1 MYRPRSLALTILALV
16 FAAAPVSACSLCASL
31 MDQKTFREDAALSKI
46 LLYGTITSSKPATA
60 GAPGS
65 SEFHIA
71 TTLKSDP
78 ALGEKKVLQL
88 PRYLPVTDAKDP
100 PRILLFG
107 DVYKGDLDFFRGTA
121 LKSADAVDYV
131 KGALALDPKDRPRV
145 LRYYFDFLENAEKEI
160 ANDAFLEFAKASD
173 VELGQAAPKLS
184 PEKLRGWLKNPQTP
198 DNRLGLYAFL
208 LGACGG
214 DADATVLRKMLDEPT
229 ESTKAAFDGILGG
242 YINLRPREGWD
253 LAMTLLKDEK
263 KPFAVRFAVV
273 RTLRFYHNWK
283 PDESKEYVQ
292 RGLRTILTQGDLA
305 DMAIEDLRRWQVW
318 ELTSD
323 VLALYAK
330 KGFDAPIVRQA
341 ILRYALSCPKTDT
354 AAAAFVAERRK
365 QDPELVKDAE
375 DALRFLKQK

>member
-1 MYRPRSLALTILALV
+1 
-16 FAAAPVSACSLCASL
+16 

-46 LLYGTITSSKPATA
+46 LVYGTITSSKPGATGA
-60 GAPGS
+60 GGS
-65 SEFHIA
+65 SEFRIA
-71 TTLKSDP
+71 TTLKSDA

-88 PRYLPVTDAKDP
+88 PRYLPVTDPKDP

-107 DVYKGDLDFFRGTA
+107 DVYKGELDFFRGTS

-131 KGALALDPKDRPRV
+131 KGALALDPKDRPAV
-145 LRYYFDFLENAEKEI
+145 LRYYFAFLENADKEI

-173 VELGQAAPKLS
+173 VELGQAAPKFS
-184 PEKLRGWLKNPQTP
+184 AEKLRGWLKNPQTP

-214 DADATVLRKMLDEPT
+214 DSEATFLRKMLDEPT
-229 ESTKAAFDGILGG
+229 ERTKAAFDGILGG

-263 KPFAVRFAVV
+263 KPFAMRFAVV

-283 PDESKEYVQ
+283 PDESKEYVS
-292 RGLRTILTQGDLA
+292 RGLRTILSQGDLA
-305 DMAIEDLRRWQVW
+305 DMAIEDLRRWQLW
-318 ELTSD
+318 DLTPD
-323 VLALYAK
+323 VLAIYGK

-354 AAAAFVAERRK
+354 AAATFVAERRK

>member
-1 MYRPRSLALTILALV
+1 MNRLRSLALTVTALV
-16 FAAAPVSACSLCASL
+16 LAASPVSACSLCASL

-46 LLYGTITSSKPATA
+46 LLFGTLANPKLATGGGGTTEFNITA
-60 GAPGS
+60 
-65 SEFHIA
+65 
-71 TTLKSDP
+71 TLKSDP
-78 ALGEKKVLQL
+78 ALGDKKMLEL
-88 PRYLPVTDAKDP
+88 PRYLPVSDPKDP
-100 PRILLFG
+100 PRFLLFC
-107 DVYKGDLDFFRGTA
+107 DVYKGKLDFFRGTSV
-121 LKSADAVDYV
+121 KSAGAVDYV

-145 LRYYFDFLENAEKEI
+145 LRYYFDFLENPDKEI

-173 VELGQAAPKLS
+173 VELGQVAAKLS
-184 PEKLRGWLKNPQTP
+184 PEKLRGWLKDPQTP
-198 DNRLGLYAFL
+198 DSRLGLYAFL

-214 DADATVLRKMLDEPT
+214 DAEAAFLRKLLDEPT
-229 ESTKAAFDGILGG
+229 DRTKAAFDGILGG

-263 KPFAVRFAVV
+263 KPFTIRFAVV

-283 PDESKEYVQ
+283 PDDSKEYVQ
-292 RGLRTILTQGDLA
+292 RGLRVILSQGDLA

-318 ELTSD
+318 DLTSE
-323 VLALYAK
+323 VLGLYGK

-354 AAAAFVAERRK
+354 AAATFVAERRK

-375 DALRFLKQK
+375 DALKFLKQK

>member
-1 MYRPRSLALTILALV
+1 MNRLRSLALIVTALAL
-16 FAAAPVSACSLCASL
+16 AASPVSACSLCASL

-46 LLYGTITSSKPATA
+46 LLFGTLANPKLATGGGGTTEFNITA
-60 GAPGS
+60 
-65 SEFHIA
+65 
-71 TTLKSDP
+71 TLKSDP
-78 ALGEKKVLQL
+78 ALGDKKMLEL
-88 PRYLPVTDAKDP
+88 PRYLPVSDPKDP
-100 PRILLFG
+100 PRFLLFC
-107 DVYKGDLDFFRGTA
+107 DVYKGKLDFFRGTSI
-121 LKSADAVDYV
+121 KSSEAVDYV
-131 KGALALDPKDRPRV
+131 KGALALDSKDRPRV
-145 LRYYFDFLENAEKEI
+145 LRYYFDFLENADKEI

-173 VELGQAAPKLS
+173 IELGQVAPKLS
-184 PEKLRGWLKNPQTP
+184 AEKLRGWLKDPQTP

-214 DADATVLRKMLDEPT
+214 DAEAALLRKMLDDPT
-229 ESTKAAFDGILGG
+229 DRTKAAFDGILGG

-263 KPFAVRFAVV
+263 KSFAVRFAVV

-283 PDESKEYVQ
+283 PDDSKDYVQ
-292 RGLRTILTQGDLA
+292 RGLRVILSQGDLA

-318 ELTSD
+318 DLTSE
-323 VLALYAK
+323 VLALYGK